1 MNIIIIEDESRAAN
15 RLEKILL
22 EIVPNLNVLAKIET
36 VEESIS
42 FLETADNLD
51 LIFSDIQLADGLC
64 FEIYEKVAV
73 KCPIIFTT
81 AFDKYAIKA
90 FKTNGIDYLL
100 KPIDEVELK
109 KALEKAKSLSQSSDS
124 SGKAALDE
132 IMLLANALKSQNK
145 SYKSRFMVKVGDKIN
160 SIAIEDIQAFYSLEK
175 ATFILTNEGRKYIVD
190 YSLEHMETLLDNKL
204 FFRINRKYI
213 IPIKACK
220 NIISYSNSRL
230 RVQLN
235 TLKDETII
243 VSRERVQ
250 DFKRWLDE

>member
-22 EIVPNLNVLAKIET
+22 EMVPNLNVMAKIET

-42 FLETADNLD
+42 FLETAEQLD

-100 KPIDEVELK
+100 KPIDEAALK
-109 KALEKAKSLSQSSDS
+109 KALEKVKTL
-124 SGKAALDE
+124 SGKSPIDE

-160 SIAIEDIQAFYSLEK
+160 SISIEDIQAFYSLEK
-175 ATFILTNEGRKYIVD
+175 ATFILTNEGRKYIID
-190 YSLEHMETLLDNKL
+190 YSLEHVETLLDKKL
-204 FFRINRKYI
+204 FYRINRKYI
-213 IPIKACK
+213 ISIKACK

-230 RVQLN
+230 RIQLN